1 MNERLNVYQE
11 KMKKTLANLDGE
23 LGAIRAGRANPNV
36 LNKIMVDYYGA
47 PTPIQQV
54 ANVAVP
60 EARMIQIQPW
70 EKNMLKVIEK
80 AIQVSDLGINPTNDG
95 SCIRLVFPE
104 LTEERRKEL
113 CKTVSKTVEESKV
126 ALRNVR
132 RDAMDKIKAKK
143 KGEAAK
149 VAIRNIRRDGN
160 DAFKK
165 LKGSEISEDE
175 IKDME
180 DDLQKLT
187 DKYVKEVD
195 KAVEV
200 KSKEVMTV

>member
-1 MNERLNVYQE
+1 MNEKLKAYEE
-11 KMKKTLANLDGE
+11 KMTKTMGNLDGE

-36 LNKIMVDYYGA
+36 LNKIMVDYYGT

-54 ANVAVP
+54 ANVSVP
-60 EARMIQIQPW
+60 EPRMIQIQPW
-70 EKNMLKVIEK
+70 EMSMVKVIEK
-80 AIQVSDLGINPTNDG
+80 AIMTSDLGINPTNDG
-95 SCIRLVFPE
+95 TCIRLVFPE

-113 CKTVSKTVEESKV
+113 VKDV
-126 ALRNVR
+126 
-132 RDAMDKIKAKK
+132 KK

-165 LKGSEISEDE
+165 LKGSDVSEDE

-195 KAVEV
+195 KAVEA